1 MNLSKSHI
9 ETSPFIFNYKV
20 ILLKS
25 VLSCKNT
32 QVQKGLNSIR
42 KKKKRVDTQS
52 SYIEIFTDTS

>member
-25 VLSCKNT
+25 VLSCKTT
-32 QVQKGLNSIR
+32 QVQKGFNYI
-42 KKKKRVDTQS
+42 KKIVDTQS